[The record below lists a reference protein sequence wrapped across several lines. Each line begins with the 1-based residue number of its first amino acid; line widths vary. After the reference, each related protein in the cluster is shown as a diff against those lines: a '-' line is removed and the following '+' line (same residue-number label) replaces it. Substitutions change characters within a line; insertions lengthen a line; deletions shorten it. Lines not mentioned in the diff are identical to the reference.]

1 MRNITEYINDA
12 LITESVR
19 IDNEYS
25 DKFDEFLEY
34 IKKYSKSLRIQNAE
48 KQRYEKKGNAITK
61 EIAQDLL
68 SKRLYNNVSV
78 RYDVDTKFFLDTC
91 KKHNITVNMGNLGFG
106 TDEVIEWGVPKKK
119 MNSKDI
125 YFDDADLVWV
135 DKTIG
140 YRLDDGG
147 IEMLPEYEDYA
158 EEVLAIKILLSK
170 SISVYKD
177 SNKKTSLSTKVFSSY
192 SLANSSRC
200 FNALICVLIIK
211 LLGETISSIS
221 FNNP

>member
-48 KQRYEKKGNAITK
+48 KQRYEKKGNAINK

-91 KKHNITVNMGNLGFG
+91 KKNNITVNMGNLGFG

-158 EEVLAIKILLSK
+158 EEVLAIL
-170 SISVYKD
+170 
-177 SNKKTSLSTKVFSSY
+177 KKKRIYTDDFYLVK
-192 SLANSSRC
+192 
-200 FNALICVLIIK
+200 K
-211 LLGETISSIS
+211 
-221 FNNP
+221 